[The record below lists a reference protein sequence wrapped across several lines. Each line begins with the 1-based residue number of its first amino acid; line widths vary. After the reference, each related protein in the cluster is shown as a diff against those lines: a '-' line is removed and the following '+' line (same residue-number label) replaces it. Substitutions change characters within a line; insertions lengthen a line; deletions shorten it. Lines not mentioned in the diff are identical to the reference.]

1 MDVPDKIA
9 ELRRRFAQDVIGNRV
24 RPSRDWNKD
33 CGEYNVHI
41 EPDDSARDQ
50 LTAAQAGLVAA
61 EPTLLIC
68 PAGTLHLSVAWLLA
82 VHVDFGEPKQ
92 EIWARHGAEW
102 CAQLAVI
109 AAQHG
114 PFELRFRW
122 LVVTDTSVIA
132 VAAPTEPVQQLRA
145 AITASLFLPPQT
157 KNNADI
163 VHITVARYRSPLAN
177 PAGLLAQAHA
187 TPLERAK
194 PCRCACCL
202 RRIGIPVIGHSRA
215 GPTQTGRYHPLG
227 DECIAE

>member
-9 ELRRRFAQDVIGNRV
+9 QLRRRFAQDVIGNRV

-33 CGEYNVHI
+33 CGAYNVHI

-61 EPTLLIC
+61 KPTLLIC
-68 PAGTLHLSVAWLLA
+68 PADTLHLSVAWLLA
-82 VHVDFGEPKQ
+82 VHIDYGESKQ

-102 CAQLAVI
+102 CAQLTGI

-114 PFELRFRW
+114 PFKLRFRW

-132 VAAPTEPVQQLRA
+132 IATPTEPVQQLRA

-163 VHITVARYRSPLAN
+163 VHITVARYQSPLAN

-187 TPLERAK
+187 TPLDAPSLADALVVSEELVFPSLVTNVRARLK
-194 PCRCACCL
+194 
-202 RRIGIPVIGHSRA
+202 
-215 GPTQTGRYHPLG
+215 LG
-227 DECIAE
+227 GTASWETSA

>member
-9 ELRRRFAQDVIGNRV
+9 QLRRRFAQDVIGNRV

-33 CGEYNVHI
+33 CGAYNVHI

-50 LTAAQAGLVAA
+50 LTAAQAGLVVA

-68 PAGTLHLSVAWLLA
+68 PADTLHLSVAWLLA
-82 VHVDFGEPKQ
+82 VHIDYGESKQ
-92 EIWARHGAEW
+92 EISARQGAEW
-102 CAQLAVI
+102 CAQLAGI
-109 AAQHG
+109 AEQHG

-132 VAAPTEPVQQLRA
+132 IATPTEPVQQLRR

-177 PAGLLAQAHA
+177 PRWVARAGARNPAR
-187 TPLERAK
+187 RAK

-202 RRIGIPVIGHSRA
+202 RRTGVPVIGH
-215 GPTQTGRYHPLG
+215 
-227 DECIAE
+227 